1 MKTVIYFHPKLFLLP
16 FKENGFWKYLYILE
30 SVSHVTWE
38 NIYEEDQNQNVKY
51 HSLFWYPVDIWELE
65 MIREKKFLGTSK
77 KRRNTHMQY
86 FYKLVVN

>member
-1 MKTVIYFHPKLFLLP
+1 MIYFHPKLFLLP

-51 HSLFWYPVDIWELE
+51 LSLFWYPVDIWELE
-65 MIREKKFLGTSK
+65 MIREISFQNQEKILGYVKEKKKHTYAVFL
-77 KRRNTHMQY
+77 
-86 FYKLVVN
+86 